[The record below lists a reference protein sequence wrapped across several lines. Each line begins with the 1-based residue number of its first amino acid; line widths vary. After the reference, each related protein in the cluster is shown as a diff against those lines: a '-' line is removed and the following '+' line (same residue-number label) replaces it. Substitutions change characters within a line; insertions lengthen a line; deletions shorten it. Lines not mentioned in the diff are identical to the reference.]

1 MPKQVTVTLGGRSY
15 AISEK
20 PMGINGAWRKKLRA
34 TSVMQLFESLDGLVD
49 DLVVAIADV
58 RREKIESADEDG
70 NSVEGFR
77 FDIGKMFAVLRNL
90 PTLVN
95 GLASSVDDIIDLLF
109 DYEPKLRT
117 ERKWLEENAY
127 DEEVIAAF
135 IEVLKLTFPI
145 MALWGLLSTNGSRAQ
160 QTATNSHS
168 QNGASGLPASGPKS
182 KGSRPKAASTS

>member
-1 MPKQVTVTLGGRSY
+1 MPKQVTVKLGGREY
-15 AISEK
+15 TIAEK
-20 PMGINGAWRKKLRA
+20 PMGVNGAWRKKLRA

-58 RREKIESADEDG
+58 RRESSAGENGD
-70 NSVEGFR
+70 SVEGFR

-168 QNGASGLPASGPKS
+168 QNGASGLPASGPKP
-182 KGSRPKAASTS
+182 KASRPKAA